1 MSMSETHALR
11 ILLPPLQP
19 HVPPAPPG
27 PREAPKGSPTSLGG
41 QSWETGQS
49 SPRRSMRSAS
59 TRTGTRR
66 GHGRTTAQVLRAT
79 GLPPTERRLLRM
91 GADLPGD
98 GQLLRERPVLGNR
111 SGRAIRRPGR
121 QRHLRHRRLKDCW
134 PREAPRRLRRTGPIR
149 LRRDAPNVRR
159 LDA

>member
-1 MSMSETHALR
+1 MSMSENSCPPDFASSLAAARATGTARATGSAKGAPHKLR
-11 ILLPPLQP
+11 
-19 HVPPAPPG
+19 
-27 PREAPKGSPTSLGG
+27 G

-59 TRTGTRR
+59 TCTGARQ

-98 GQLLRERPVLGNR
+98 GQLLWERPVLGNR
-111 SGRAIRRPGR
+111 PGRVIRQPGR
-121 QRHLRHRRLKDCW
+121 QRRLRHRRLGDCW
-134 PREAPRRLRRTGPIR
+134 REELYDGFAEQDQYDFDEILRTF
-149 LRRDAPNVRR
+149 D